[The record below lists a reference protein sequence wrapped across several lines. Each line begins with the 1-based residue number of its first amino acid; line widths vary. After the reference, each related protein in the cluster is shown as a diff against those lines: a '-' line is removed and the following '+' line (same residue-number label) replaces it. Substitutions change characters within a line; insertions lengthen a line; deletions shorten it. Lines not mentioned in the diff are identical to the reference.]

1 MTSNGASPATGAPAF
16 DTTCPPTFTA
26 PARIRERARALE
38 AEQRR
43 IRRLRARR
51 VLSRRFAELAGLA
64 FDVEDIVDD
73 LKCQSE
79 IGGVAIDGAEGFV
92 KCAGHDRT
100 AHSRCAN
107 QRTCLASV

>member
-1 MTSNGASPATGAPAF
+1 MSASNSL
-16 DTTCPPTFTA
+16 A
-26 PARIRERARALE
+26 PARHDPIRDVGQPASGQPGLGQRLAGARDAVVREVARALE
-38 AEQRR
+38 AEKRR

-73 LKCQSE
+73 LKCQAE

-92 KCAGHDRT
+92 K
-100 AHSRCAN
+100 
-107 QRTCLASV
+107 